1 MAQMRLTIDFS
12 PNRQRLSARS
22 IVLLAGSIM
31 TLGLSVWTCFKE
43 FEALRSASD
52 HLHAEK
58 LRVERGRVVLT
69 PVKAEAINR
78 AIRQMNLP
86 WDSLFSE
93 IETKLTDQVSL
104 LSLEP
109 EASTRMLRIQGEAKS
124 AEDMLD
130 FVSSLDNQNFLRRA
144 TLIRHEIN
152 ESDRNRPFRFVAEV
166 LWQPE

>member
-1 MAQMRLTIDFS
+1 MHLTIDFS
-12 PNRQRLSARS
+12 PNRQRISARS
-22 IVLLAGSIM
+22 LALLAASVFA
-31 TLGLSVWTCFKE
+31 LGLTIWICFSE
-43 FEALRSASD
+43 FEALRDAKNRLQAV
-52 HLHAEK
+52 HLKAE
-58 LRVERGRVVLT
+58 RSRVVLT

-93 IETKLTDQVSL
+93 IEMKLTDRVSL

-109 EASTRMLRIQGEAKS
+109 EASTRLLRIQGEAKS

-130 FVSSLDNQNFLRRA
+130 FVSSLDDQKFFHRA

-152 ESDRNRPFRFVAEV
+152 ESDRNRPIRFVAEV